1 MLDILQRL
9 KRIALRRAQQEFQ
22 RYNETW
28 NPPYPIVGSG
38 VAFGLM
44 GAALCQIITMF
55 AVIVLA
61 WEIRHDPMFW
71 LIVVS
76 AAFSYGAIPGMALG
90 LVSGVAQALV
100 WTKRSRLAGLVCVA
114 GGTLMLAR
122 TINLIVKFLQG
133 DPDWRI
139 DVWYLLLLFCA
150 SLVWSLLLLVYG
162 FRLTRQQR

>member
-1 MLDILQRL
+1 MLEILQRL

-28 NPPYPIVGSG
+28 NQPYPLLGAG
-38 VAFGLM
+38 VAFGLV

-55 AVIVLA
+55 AVVVLA
-61 WEIRHDPMFW
+61 WEIRHDPEFW
-71 LIVVS
+71 LIVVA

-90 LVSGVAQALV
+90 LFSGIAQALC
-100 WTKRSRLAGLVCVA
+100 WTKRSRLASLVCLA

-122 TINLIVKFLQG
+122 TINLIVKLLQG
-133 DPDWRI
+133 APDWRI

-150 SLVWSLLLLVYG
+150 SLIWALLLLIYG
-162 FRLTRQQR
+162 LRLTRAR